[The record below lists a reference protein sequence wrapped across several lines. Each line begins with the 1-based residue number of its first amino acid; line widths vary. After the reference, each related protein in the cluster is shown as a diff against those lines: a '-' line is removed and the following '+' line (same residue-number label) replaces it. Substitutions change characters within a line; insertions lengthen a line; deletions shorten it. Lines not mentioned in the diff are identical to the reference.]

1 MPTFSYEVLDQTG
14 AQRTGSLAAE
24 SRVIALRQLKTE
36 GVTPLR
42 LEEVREEPPVPAA
55 RAAARPQ
62 ARARRGKIRSR
73 DIMVFTHQ
81 LASLVGAGLPLLQAL
96 HLLKGQTE
104 NQKMAEILAQVARDV
119 EGGESFSNALRK
131 YPKVFSRLYYS
142 MIGVAETGGVLDKV
156 LLQLADFIERGETF
170 KSNIIT
176 AIIYPV
182 FLLVLAFTAVTFLMV
197 FVVPTI
203 TGILLE
209 SGQSLPAPTQLLMN
223 LSHFLKSW
231 GWLLVLLAA
240 GAVWGFRRYHS
251 TTEGRYKV
259 DQFLM
264 GVPLIGNMIEKAAIA
279 RFSRTLGTLTESGV
293 PILQTLQIMG
303 ETVGNSVIGA
313 EIDHVAE
320 EVRKG
325 EGLARPLKNSPAF
338 PEMVSHLVAIGEE
351 TGQLEQMLFKIAD
364 AYDFEVSNA
373 VKRFTSVLEPFLILF
388 MALIVGFIVI
398 SMLLPILNITQGV
411 GV

>member
-1 MPTFSYEVLDQTG
+1 MPTFSYEALDNTG
-14 AQRTGSLAAE
+14 GPKSGSITAE
-24 SRVIALRQLKTE
+24 NRVGALRQLKSG

-42 LEEVREEPPVPAA
+42 LEEIRETPVEAVPTPVFRTRERVRS
-55 RAAARPQ
+55 
-62 ARARRGKIRSR
+62 GKIKTR
-73 DIMVFTHQ
+73 DVMVFTHQ

-96 HLLKGQTE
+96 RLLKDQTE
-104 NQKMAEILAQVARDV
+104 NQKLRDIVTQVAIDV
-119 EGGESFSNALRK
+119 EGGSSFSNALGK
-131 YPKVFSRLYYS
+131 YPRVFSRLYVS

-170 KSNIIT
+170 RTNILT
-176 AIIYPV
+176 AIIYPI
-182 FLLVLAFTAVTFLMV
+182 FLLILAFTAVTFLMV

-209 SGQSLPAPTQLLMN
+209 SGQSLPAPTLLLMKI
-223 LSHFLKSW
+223 SAFLKSW
-231 GWLLVLLAA
+231 GWLLVLVIAA
-240 GAVWGFRRYHS
+240 AVWGFRRYRN
-251 TTEGRYKV
+251 TPKGRYQV
-259 DQFLM
+259 DLFLM
-264 GVPLIGNMIEKAAIA
+264 RTPLLGPMIEKSAIA

-293 PILQTLQIMG
+293 PILHTLQIMG

-313 EIDHVAE
+313 EVDRIAE

-325 EGLARPLKNSPAF
+325 EGLALPLKKSPAF
-338 PEMVSHLVAIGEE
+338 PEMVAHLVAIGEE
-351 TGQLEQMLFKIAD
+351 SGQLEQMLFKIAD

-411 GV
+411 AV